1 MLAYFFRLVLYPLIT
16 FRPSYLLG
24 MVLVRLT
31 RKIKKMTVKSEKE
44 LVTISNFMH
53 VIKMRV
59 DKNSYMGGGIYWCGF
74 HHINELLFLKSY
86 LTPNMTFV
94 DVGANQGEFALYACS
109 KLTAGKVL
117 AFEPTSYQLS
127 LLKTN
132 IDLNKFT
139 NIEVNDYGLFNKNAE
154 LEVFTS
160 YDTSVHSGTNEG
172 LSSLYKSEARQ
183 EVEEMIEL
191 KVFDNEYF
199 DKLNRLDVVKI
210 DVEGAEL
217 FVLQGMLRSLEKF
230 KPLLLIEMNKK
241 TFEDAGYTMEDVIQF
256 LEALNYEPYRL
267 FRGQIFKMSSK
278 ELVDFSNVVFK
289 SSVLEQV

>member
-1 MLAYFFRLVLYPLIT
+1 
-16 FRPSYLLG
+16 

-267 FRGQIFKMSSK
+267 FRGQIFKMSRK

-289 SSVLEQV
+289 YSVLEQV